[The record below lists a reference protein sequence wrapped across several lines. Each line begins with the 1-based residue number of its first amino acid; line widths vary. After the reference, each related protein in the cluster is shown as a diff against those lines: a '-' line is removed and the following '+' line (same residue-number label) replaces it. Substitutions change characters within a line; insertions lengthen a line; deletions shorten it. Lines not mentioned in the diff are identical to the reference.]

1 MRLFT
6 AVFSITIISS
16 VLLIA
21 THIGALD
28 RQANKNNP
36 LLDPTQFDTV
46 LNNKKVALFELK
58 NNKCKAFFT
67 NYGARIVSLNVPDKK
82 GIMTDVVLGFGSIKQ
97 FITAGGFYGSAIGR
111 FGNRIAKGTFVIDG
125 QTYHLPL
132 NNGVNTLHGGPQGF
146 HSIVWDANRLND
158 STLQFSYKSPNGE
171 MGFPGNLDVKI
182 TYQLLR
188 GATLKIDYKTTTDKK
203 TVINLTNHTYFNLN
217 GEGSGSVLEH
227 KLQIFADKYTP
238 VDSTLIPTGELASV
252 KNTPF
257 NFLTPKTI
265 GKNIEEENEQLKK
278 GKGYD
283 HNFVLNGKGSAHKAA
298 MVTGDK
304 SGIIMTV
311 ITDEPGLQFY
321 SGNFMMGKNKMK
333 NGSTDRLRT
342 AFALETQHFPDSP
355 NQPAFPSTELNPGQ
369 VYHSVSVYKFSVI
382 K

>member
-1 MRLFT
+1 M
-6 AVFSITIISS
+6 
-16 VLLIA
+16 
-21 THIGALD
+21 
-28 RQANKNNP
+28 
-36 LLDPTQFDTV
+36 LDPTQFDTV

>member
-6 AVFSITIISS
+6 AAFSTTIISS

-21 THIGALD
+21 TYIGAPGKQSSQDDSFL
-28 RQANKNNP
+28 NP
-36 LLDPTQFDTV
+36 AKFDTV
-46 LNNKKVALFELK
+46 LSGKKVALFELK
-58 NNKCKAFFT
+58 NGNCKAFFT

-82 GIMTDVVLGFGSIKQ
+82 GITTDVVLGFGSIKQ
-97 FITAGGFYGSAIGR
+97 FITAGGFFGSAIGR
-111 FGNRIAKGTFVIDG
+111 FGNRISKGTFVLDG
-125 QTYHLPL
+125 KTYHLPI

-146 HSIVWDANRLND
+146 HSIVWDANKLND
-158 STLQFSYKSPNGE
+158 STLKFSCKSPDGE

-188 GATLKIDYKTTTDKK
+188 NTTLKLYYTAITDKK
-203 TVINLTNHTYFNLN
+203 TVINLTNHAYFNLN
-217 GEGSGSVLEH
+217 GEGSGTILDH
-227 KLQIFADKYTP
+227 RLQIFADRYNP
-238 VDSTLIPTGELASV
+238 VDSTLIPTGKLASV

-257 NFLTPKTI
+257 NFLTSKTI
-265 GKNIEEENEQLKK
+265 GKSIEEENEQLKK
-278 GKGYD
+278 SKGYD

-298 MVTGDK
+298 VVIGDK
-304 SGIIMTV
+304 SGIVMTV

-321 SGNFMMGKNKMK
+321 SGNFMKGRNKMK
-333 NGSTDRLRT
+333 NSSTDDFRT

-369 VYHSVSVYKFSVI
+369 VYHSVSLYKFSVI